1 MVLQMFLLFG
11 CYFVIA
17 NHFMTCSVQAVFM
30 LFQRRVTC
38 RHTVKGGIGA
48 VSGVPEMTF
57 IFKVGDFFVLT
68 VAEKRPPEVKLVCS
82 EPSAVSEQR
91 TPVGSSFLWRCPHA
105 PATTDHCSL
114 KTLLWWKTLHQQP
127 QENAY
132 DSWQSNDLNENS
144 ETLKTTSESALPTA
158 L

>member
-1 MVLQMFLLFG
+1 MFLLFG

-17 NHFMTCSVQAVFM
+17 NHFMTCSVEARFDVIPEKGH
-30 LFQRRVTC
+30 LPAHGKGRDRGCVRCPWNDLYFQSW
-38 RHTVKGGIGA
+38 G
-48 VSGVPEMTF
+48 F
-57 IFKVGDFFVLT
+57 FFVLT
-68 VAEKRPPEVKLVCS
+68 VAEKRPPEVKLVYS